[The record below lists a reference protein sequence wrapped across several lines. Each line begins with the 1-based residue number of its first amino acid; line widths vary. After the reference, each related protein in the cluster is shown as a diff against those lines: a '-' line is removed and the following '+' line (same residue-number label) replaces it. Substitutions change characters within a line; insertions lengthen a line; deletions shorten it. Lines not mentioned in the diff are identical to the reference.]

1 MKRLFVF
8 ALIIL
13 LTISAGVS
21 GVSSYAFAD
30 SVKKKEYTNVLED
43 LQKDESFSES
53 YYPVVADDYSLQM
66 VQIAESSD
74 KELFVYLYQ
83 PSGQVKDLRAASI
96 NISLAPR
103 ENVSDFRNYKLKYL
117 NSSGTLY
124 KYLVDGLTVNTA
136 ETRYY
141 TITTVLRPFDGNIDD
156 EADHGNTVDE
166 VEYAVSKEYCF
177 SVMNGKPFCR
187 VLDIDTIEITDK
199 FVGFVRYTNGFA
211 FYPSSCDS
219 HFVAFSTDRDIDRLL
234 EADVYYEYQDCSW
247 SFVTFV
253 GERYTFGDRQED
265 YAYLSYEQKVEH
277 TGSGWFAPTYTW
289 NRIETVDEFLAE
301 NNVTQNVYSGALI
314 NVSVANQITEEGI
327 AALEGKQWVLRFLE
341 TEYSTW
347 SGSGSN
353 GYFSTLVGDVM
364 ILRLKFET
372 DGVTY
377 NLGVIDNKQT
387 GSGDPVNE
395 EEVIIQPSDGC
406 KSFLSILLIL
416 VLLILLAPFLPYIIK
431 GIIWIISLPFKL
443 IAAIVK
449 AFKKKE

>member
-1 MKRLFVF
+1 MKRITTILFACVLF
-8 ALIIL
+8 L
-13 LTISAGVS
+13 LCVPVPASAEG
-21 GVSSYAFAD
+21 
-30 SVKKKEYTNVLED
+30 KEYTGVSED

-53 YYPVVADDYSLQM
+53 YYPVVADDYSLQV
-66 VQIAESSD
+66 VQLAESSD

-83 PSGQVKDLRAASI
+83 PSGQAKDLRAASI
-96 NISLAPR
+96 NISLSPR
-103 ENVSDFRNYKLKYL
+103 ENVSNFRNYKLTYL

-124 KYLVDGLTVNTA
+124 KYLVEGLTVSTA

-141 TITTVLRPFDGNIDD
+141 TITTVLRPFDESIDD
-156 EADHGNTVDE
+156 EAGHGNTVDE
-166 VEYAVSKEYCF
+166 VEFRVAKEFCF
-177 SVMNGKPFCR
+177 SEMNGQPFCR

-211 FYPSSCDS
+211 LYPSSCDS

-247 SFVTFV
+247 SFATFV
-253 GERYTFGDRQED
+253 GERYTFGERLED
-265 YAYLSYEQKVEH
+265 YAYLTYEQKVEH

-289 NRIETVDEFLAE
+289 NRIETVDEFIAE
-301 NNVTQNVYSGALI
+301 NDLTQNVYSGALI
-314 NVSVANQITEEGI
+314 DVSVANQITEEGK
-327 AALEGKQWVLRFLE
+327 AALKDKQWVLRFLE

-347 SGSGSN
+347 FGSGSN

-387 GSGDPVNE
+387 GSGEPINE
-395 EEVIIQPSDGC
+395 EEVVIQPSDGC

-416 VLLILLAPFLPYIIK
+416 VLLILFAPILPYIVK
-431 GIIWIISLPFKL
+431 GIIWIISLPFK
-443 IAAIVK
+443 AIKK
-449 AFKKKE
+449 AKEKRKQKKDRDIRGP

>member
-1 MKRLFVF
+1 MKRIT
-8 ALIIL
+8 IIL
-13 LTISAGVS
+13 FTCVLFLLCVPVPASAEG
-21 GVSSYAFAD
+21 
-30 SVKKKEYTNVLED
+30 KEYTGVSED

-53 YYPVVADDYSLQM
+53 YYPVVADDYSLQT

-83 PSGQVKDLRAASI
+83 PSGQAKDLRAASI
-96 NISLAPR
+96 NISLSPR
-103 ENVSDFRNYKLKYL
+103 ENVSDFRNYKLTYL

-124 KYLVDGLTVNTA
+124 KYLVEGLTVSTA

-141 TITTVLRPFDGNIDD
+141 TITTVLRPFDASIDD

-166 VEYAVSKEYCF
+166 VEYAVAKEYCF

-211 FYPSSCDS
+211 LYPSSCDS

-247 SFVTFV
+247 SFATFV
-253 GERYTFGDRQED
+253 GERYTFGERLED
-265 YAYLSYEQKVEH
+265 YAYLTYEQKVEH

-289 NRIETVDEFLAE
+289 DRIETVDEFIAE
-301 NNVTQNVYSGALI
+301 NDLTQNVYSGALI
-314 NVSVANQITEEGI
+314 DVSVANQITEEGI
-327 AALEGKQWVLRFLE
+327 AALKGKQWVLRFLE

-347 SGSGSN
+347 FGSGSN

-387 GSGDPVNE
+387 GSGEPINE
-395 EEVIIQPSDGC
+395 EEVVIQPSDGC

-416 VLLILLAPFLPYIIK
+416 VLLILLAPILPYIVK
-431 GIIWIISLPFKL
+431 GIIWIISLPFK
-443 IAAIVK
+443 AIKK
-449 AFKKKE
+449 AKEKRKQKKDRDIRGP

>member
-1 MKRLFVF
+1 MKRIT
-8 ALIIL
+8 IIL
-13 LTISAGVS
+13 FTCVLFLLCVPVPASAEG
-21 GVSSYAFAD
+21 
-30 SVKKKEYTNVLED
+30 KEYTGVSED

-53 YYPVVADDYSLQM
+53 YYPVVADDYSLQT

-83 PSGQVKDLRAASI
+83 PSGQAKDLRAASI
-96 NISLAPR
+96 NISLSPR
-103 ENVSDFRNYKLKYL
+103 ENVSDFRNYKLTYL

-124 KYLVDGLTVNTA
+124 KYLVEGLTVSTA

-141 TITTVLRPFDGNIDD
+141 TITTVLRPFDESIDD
-156 EADHGNTVDE
+156 EADHGNTADE
-166 VEYAVSKEYCF
+166 VEYAVAKKYCF
-177 SVMNGKPFCR
+177 SMMNGKPFCR

-211 FYPSSCDS
+211 LYPSSCDS

-247 SFVTFV
+247 SFATFV
-253 GERYTFGDRQED
+253 GERYTFGERLED
-265 YAYLSYEQKVEH
+265 YAYLTYEQKVEH

-289 NRIETVDEFLAE
+289 DRIETVDEFIAE
-301 NNVTQNVYSGALI
+301 NDLTQNVYSGALI
-314 NVSVANQITEEGI
+314 DVSVANQITEEGI
-327 AALEGKQWVLRFLE
+327 AALKGKQWVLRFLE

-347 SGSGSN
+347 FGSGSN

-387 GSGDPVNE
+387 GSGEPINE
-395 EEVIIQPSDGC
+395 EEVVIQPSDGC

-416 VLLILLAPFLPYIIK
+416 VLLILLAPILPYIVK
-431 GIIWIISLPFKL
+431 GIIWIISLPFK
-443 IAAIVK
+443 AIKK
-449 AFKKKE
+449 AKEKRKQKKDRDIRGP

>member
-1 MKRLFVF
+1 MKRITTILFACVLF
-8 ALIIL
+8 L
-13 LTISAGVS
+13 LCVPVPASAEG
-21 GVSSYAFAD
+21 
-30 SVKKKEYTNVLED
+30 KEYTGVSED

-53 YYPVVADDYSLQM
+53 YYPVVADDYSLQV
-66 VQIAESSD
+66 VQLAESSD

-83 PSGQVKDLRAASI
+83 PSGQAKDLRAASI
-96 NISLAPR
+96 NISLSPR
-103 ENVSDFRNYKLKYL
+103 ENVSNFRNYKLTYL

-124 KYLVDGLTVNTA
+124 KYLVEGLTVSTA

-141 TITTVLRPFDGNIDD
+141 TITTVLRPFDESIDD

-166 VEYAVSKEYCF
+166 VEYAVAKEYCF
-177 SVMNGKPFCR
+177 SMMNGKPFCR

-211 FYPSSCDS
+211 LYPSSCDS

-247 SFVTFV
+247 SFATFV
-253 GERYTFGDRQED
+253 GERYTFGERLED
-265 YAYLSYEQKVEH
+265 YAYLTYEQKVEH

-289 NRIETVDEFLAE
+289 NRIETVDEFIAE
-301 NNVTQNVYSGALI
+301 NDLTQNVYSGALI
-314 NVSVANQITEEGI
+314 DVSVANQITEEGI
-327 AALEGKQWVLRFLE
+327 AALKGKQWVLRFLE

-347 SGSGSN
+347 FGSGSN

-387 GSGDPVNE
+387 GSGEPINE
-395 EEVIIQPSDGC
+395 EEVVIQPSDGC

-416 VLLILLAPFLPYIIK
+416 VLLILLVPILPYIVK
-431 GIIWIISLPFKL
+431 GIIWIISLPFK
-443 IAAIVK
+443 AIKK
-449 AFKKKE
+449 AKEKRKQKKDRDIRGP

>member
-1 MKRLFVF
+1 MKRIT
-8 ALIIL
+8 IIL
-13 LTISAGVS
+13 FACVLFLLCVPVPASAEG
-21 GVSSYAFAD
+21 
-30 SVKKKEYTNVLED
+30 KEYTGVSED

-53 YYPVVADDYSLQM
+53 YYPVVADDYSLQT

-83 PSGQVKDLRAASI
+83 PSGQAKDLRAASI
-96 NISLAPR
+96 NISLSPR
-103 ENVSDFRNYKLKYL
+103 ENVSDFRNYKLTYL

-124 KYLVDGLTVNTA
+124 KYLVEGLTVSTA

-141 TITTVLRPFDGNIDD
+141 TITTVLRPFDASIDD

-166 VEYAVSKEYCF
+166 VEYAVAKEYCF

-211 FYPSSCDS
+211 LYPSSCDS

-253 GERYTFGDRQED
+253 GERYTFGERLED
-265 YAYLSYEQKVEH
+265 YAYLTYEQKAEH

-289 NRIETVDEFLAE
+289 NRIETVDEFIAE
-301 NNVTQNVYSGALI
+301 NDLTQNVYSGALI
-314 NVSVANQITEEGI
+314 DVSVANQITEEGI
-327 AALEGKQWVLRFLE
+327 AALKGKQWVLRFLE

-347 SGSGSN
+347 FGSGSN

-387 GSGDPVNE
+387 GSGEPVNE
-395 EEVIIQPSDGC
+395 EEVVIQPSDGC

-416 VLLILLAPFLPYIIK
+416 VLLILLAPILPYIVK
-431 GIIWIISLPFKL
+431 GIIWIISLPFK
-443 IAAIVK
+443 AIKK
-449 AFKKKE
+449 AKEKRKQKKEKEE

>member
-1 MKRLFVF
+1 MKRITTLLFACVLF
-8 ALIIL
+8 L
-13 LTISAGVS
+13 LCVPVPASAEG
-21 GVSSYAFAD
+21 
-30 SVKKKEYTNVLED
+30 KEYTGVSED

-53 YYPVVADDYSLQM
+53 YYPVVADDYSLQV
-66 VQIAESSD
+66 VQLAESSD

-83 PSGQVKDLRAASI
+83 PSGQAKDLRAASI
-96 NISLAPR
+96 NISLSPR
-103 ENVSDFRNYKLKYL
+103 ENVSNFRNYKLTYL

-124 KYLVDGLTVNTA
+124 KYLVEGLTVSTA

-141 TITTVLRPFDGNIDD
+141 TITTVLRPFDASIDD

-166 VEYAVSKEYCF
+166 VEYAVAKEYCF

-211 FYPSSCDS
+211 LYPSSCDS

-247 SFVTFV
+247 SFATFV
-253 GERYTFGDRQED
+253 GERYTFGERLED
-265 YAYLSYEQKVEH
+265 YAYLTYEQKVEH

-289 NRIETVDEFLAE
+289 DRIETVDEFIAE
-301 NNVTQNVYSGALI
+301 NDLTQNVYSGALI
-314 NVSVANQITEEGI
+314 DVSVANQITEEGI
-327 AALEGKQWVLRFLE
+327 AALKGKQWVLRFLE

-347 SGSGSN
+347 FGSGSN

-387 GSGDPVNE
+387 GSGEPVNE
-395 EEVIIQPSDGC
+395 EEVVIQPSDGC

-416 VLLILLAPFLPYIIK
+416 VLLILLAPILPYIVK
-431 GIIWIISLPFKL
+431 GIIWIISLPFK
-443 IAAIVK
+443 AIKK
-449 AFKKKE
+449 ANEKRKQKKEKEE

>member
-1 MKRLFVF
+1 MKRIT
-8 ALIIL
+8 IIL
-13 LTISAGVS
+13 FTCVLFLLCVPVPASAEG
-21 GVSSYAFAD
+21 
-30 SVKKKEYTNVLED
+30 KEYTGVSED
-43 LQKDESFSES
+43 LQKDESFSEKH
-53 YYPVVADDYSLQM
+53 YPVVADDYSLQV
-66 VQIAESSD
+66 VQLAESTD

-83 PSGQVKDLRAASI
+83 PSGQAKDLRAASI
-96 NISLAPR
+96 NISLSPR
-103 ENVSDFRNYKLKYL
+103 ENVSDFRNYKLTYL

-124 KYLVDGLTVNTA
+124 KYLVEGLTVSTA

-141 TITTVLRPFDGNIDD
+141 TITTVLRPFDASIDD

-166 VEYAVSKEYCF
+166 VEYAVAKEYCF

-211 FYPSSCDS
+211 LYPSSCDS

-234 EADVYYEYQDCSW
+234 EADVYYEYRDCSW
-247 SFVTFV
+247 SFATFV
-253 GERYTFGDRQED
+253 GERYTFGERLED
-265 YAYLSYEQKVEH
+265 YAYLTYEQKAEH

-289 NRIETVDEFLAE
+289 NRIETVDEFIAE
-301 NNVTQNVYSGALI
+301 NDLTQNVYSGALI
-314 NVSVANQITEEGI
+314 DVSVANQITEEGK
-327 AALEGKQWVLRFLE
+327 AALEGKQWVLRFAE

-347 SGSGSN
+347 YGTGSN

-387 GSGDPVNE
+387 GSGEPVNE
-395 EEVIIQPSDGC
+395 EEVVIQPSDGC

-416 VLLILLAPFLPYIIK
+416 VLLILLAPILPYIVK
-431 GIIWIISLPFKL
+431 GIIWIISLPFK
-443 IAAIVK
+443 AIKK
-449 AFKKKE
+449 AKEKRKQKKEKEE

>member
-1 MKRLFVF
+1 MKRIT
-8 ALIIL
+8 IIL
-13 LTISAGVS
+13 FTCVLFLLCVPVPASAEG
-21 GVSSYAFAD
+21 
-30 SVKKKEYTNVLED
+30 KEYTGVSED

-53 YYPVVADDYSLQM
+53 YYPVVADDYSLQT

-83 PSGQVKDLRAASI
+83 PSGQAKDLRAASI
-96 NISLAPR
+96 NISLSPR
-103 ENVSDFRNYKLKYL
+103 ENVSNFRNYKLTYL

-124 KYLVDGLTVNTA
+124 KYLVEGLTVSTA

-141 TITTVLRPFDGNIDD
+141 TITTVLRPFDASIDD

-166 VEYAVSKEYCF
+166 VEYAVAKEYCF

-211 FYPSSCDS
+211 LYPSSCDS

-247 SFVTFV
+247 SFATFV
-253 GERYTFGDRQED
+253 GERYTFGERLED
-265 YAYLSYEQKVEH
+265 YAYLTYEQKVEH

-289 NRIETVDEFLAE
+289 DRIETVDEFIAE
-301 NNVTQNVYSGALI
+301 NDLTQNVYSGALI
-314 NVSVANQITEEGI
+314 DVSVANQITEEGI
-327 AALEGKQWVLRFLE
+327 AALKGKQWVLRFLE

-347 SGSGSN
+347 FGSGSN

-387 GSGDPVNE
+387 GSGEPVNE
-395 EEVIIQPSDGC
+395 EEVVIQPSDGC

-416 VLLILLAPFLPYIIK
+416 VLLILLAPILPYIVK
-431 GIIWIISLPFKL
+431 GIIWIISLPFK
-443 IAAIVK
+443 AIKK
-449 AFKKKE
+449 AKEKRKQKKEKEE

>member
-1 MKRLFVF
+1 MKRIT
-8 ALIIL
+8 IIL
-13 LTISAGVS
+13 FACVLFLLCVPVPASAKG
-21 GVSSYAFAD
+21 
-30 SVKKKEYTNVLED
+30 KEYTGVLED
-43 LQKDESFSES
+43 LQKDESFSEKH
-53 YYPVVADDYSLQM
+53 YPVVADDYSLQV
-66 VQIAESSD
+66 VQLAESTD

-83 PSGQVKDLRAASI
+83 PSGQAKDLRAASV

-103 ENVSDFRNYKLKYL
+103 ENVSDFRNYKLTYL

-124 KYLVDGLTVNTA
+124 KYLVAGLTVSTA
-136 ETRYY
+136 ATRYY
-141 TITTVLRPFDGNIDD
+141 TITTVLRPFDESIDD
-156 EADHGNTVDE
+156 EADHGNTADE
-166 VEYAVSKEYCF
+166 VEYSVSKEYCF

-199 FVGFVRYTNGFA
+199 FVGFVRYTNGFTL
-211 FYPSSCDS
+211 FPGSCDS

-253 GERYTFGDRQED
+253 GERYTFGDKQEG
-265 YAYLSYEQKVEH
+265 YAYLTYEQKAEH

-289 NRIETVDEFLAE
+289 NRIETVDEFIAE
-301 NNVTQNVYSGALI
+301 NDLTQNVYSGALI
-314 NVSVANQITEEGI
+314 DVSVANKITDEGK
-327 AALEGKQWVLRFLE
+327 AALEGKQWVLRFAE

-347 SGSGSN
+347 YGTGTN

-395 EEVIIQPSDGC
+395 EEVIIDPSDGC
-406 KSFLSILLIL
+406 KSFLSILLVII
-416 VLLILLAPFLPYIIK
+416 LLIILAPILPYIIR
-431 GIIWIISLPFKL
+431 GIIWLFSLPFKG
-443 IAAIVK
+443 IKK
-449 AFKKKE
+449 AKEKRKQKKEKEE